1 MKISHVIF
9 MGLVLMLLLGGCS
22 QTAPVEKGSGQVALK
37 IKDFAGRTLSFDD
50 LPQRI
55 VALSTGDMSILYALG
70 GEVVGRPA
78 AELPESLQQAKSVQ
92 TIGTTHQFDVELITS
107 LKPDVVLGNEQLNSK
122 DISTIEGIGSQLLL
136 TSANSVKDIQRQITL
151 FGDLLGKQQKAKAL
165 NDQIEQ
171 RKKQV
176 KQPQKKVKT
185 LVVYGAPGTY
195 MAALPQSLSGDL
207 LNIAG
212 GENIAENEPALEKFP
227 QYAQINAEKVI
238 EADPDLILLMT
249 HSNPED
255 VKAGFMSEM
264 KQNAAWHDVSAVKN
278 GHVDILPSDLFGTN
292 PGAEVMKAIDELEK
306 RLKRLSS

>member
-1 MKISHVIF
+1 
-9 MGLVLMLLLGGCS
+9 
-22 QTAPVEKGSGQVALK
+22 
-37 IKDFAGRTLSFDD
+37 
-50 LPQRI
+50 
-55 VALSTGDMSILYALG
+55 MSILYALG

-78 AELPESLQQAKSVQ
+78 AELPDSLQQATSVQ

-165 NDQIEQ
+165 NKQIDQ

-207 LNIAG
+207 LHIAG
-212 GENIAENEPALEKFP
+212 GTNIAENEPALEKFP

-264 KQNAAWHDVSAVKN
+264 KQNAAWHDVSAVKH
-278 GHVDILPSDLFGTN
+278 GHVEILPSDLFGTN
-292 PGAEVMKAIDELEK
+292 PGADVMRAIDELEK

>member
-1 MKISHVIF
+1 
-9 MGLVLMLLLGGCS
+9 MLLLGGCS
-22 QTAPVEKGSGQVALK
+22 QTAPVEKGSGQGALK

-151 FGDLLGKQQKAKAL
+151 FGELLGKQQKAKAL

>member
-1 MKISHVIF
+1 MKCLHVILA
-9 MGLVLMLLLGGCS
+9 GLVLMLLLGGCS
-22 QTAPVEKGSGQVALK
+22 QAAPAEKGSGQGALK
-37 IKDFAGRTLSFDD
+37 IKDFSGRTLSFHES
-50 LPQRI
+50 PQRI
-55 VALSTGDMSILYALG
+55 VSLSTGDMSIIYALG
-70 GEVVGRPA
+70 GEVVGRPT
-78 AELPESLQQAKSVQ
+78 AELPESLQKAKSVQ

-107 LKPDVVLGNEQLNSK
+107 LTPDVVLGNESLNKK

-151 FGDLLGKQQKAKAL
+151 FGDLLGKQQKAQAL
-165 NDQIEQ
+165 NDQINQ
-171 RKKQV
+171 RIKQV

-207 LNIAG
+207 LHIAG
-212 GENIAENEPALEKFP
+212 GVNIAENEPALEKFP

-264 KQNAAWHDVSAVKN
+264 KQNAAWHDVTAVKN
-278 GHVDILPSDLFGTN
+278 GHVEILPNDLFGTN
-292 PGAEVMKAIDELEK
+292 PGAEVIRAIDELEK
-306 RLKRLSS
+306 KLKRLSS